1 MNKNNT
7 SIFDLNNSIQQLN
20 DSKIFA
26 GIMIVILNISS
37 KFVNIKLSKSMES
50 FLKNTFSKYILVFT
64 IVWMGTRDIIIAL
77 IITLFFII
85 IVDVLLDDDSMFYIL
100 PNNFK
105 EHYVDMFDNEEENVE
120 VTEEDIKKAAKVL
133 EKAKK
138 QKQIDFEGYKI

>member
-1 MNKNNT
+1 MNKNP
-7 SIFDLNNSIQQLN
+7 SIFDFHNSIQQLN

-77 IITLFFII
+77 VITLLFII
-85 IVDVLLDDDSMFYIL
+85 IIDIFLDDDSMFYIL

-105 EHYVDMFDNEEENVE
+105 EHYVEMFDNEEENME
-120 VTEEDIKKAAKVL
+120 VSEEEIKKAAKVL

>member
-1 MNKNNT
+1 MNKNST
-7 SIFDLNNSIQQLN
+7 SLFDFHNSIQQLN
-20 DSKIFA
+20 NSKIFA

-77 IITLFFII
+77 IITFFFILV
-85 IVDVLLDDDSMFYIL
+85 VDVLLDDDSMFYIL

-105 EHYVDMFDNEEENVE
+105 EHYVDMFDNEEENME
-120 VTEEDIKKAAKVL
+120 VSEEEIKKAAKVL

-138 QKQIDFEGYKI
+138 QKQIDFEGYKN